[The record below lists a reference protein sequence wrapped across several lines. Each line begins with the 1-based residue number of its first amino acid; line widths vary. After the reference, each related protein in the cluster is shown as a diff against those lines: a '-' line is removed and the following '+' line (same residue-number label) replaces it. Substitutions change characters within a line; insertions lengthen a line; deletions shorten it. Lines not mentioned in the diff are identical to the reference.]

1 MHCQQ
6 LHYWYSRDE
15 LLDRRIER
23 FGSTPEVMRLGC
35 PCGNAEGINDIAS
48 LMWPAPSLRGDV
60 ITCSIGA
67 YTASALR
74 ELGSGHAR
82 LQFCQMT
89 VQTRSN
95 ISA

>member
-1 MHCQQ
+1 MIK
-6 LHYWYSRDE
+6 LS
-15 LLDRRIER
+15 DRRIER
-23 FGSTPEVMRLGC
+23 FGSTPEAMGLGC
-35 PCGNAEGINDIAS
+35 PCGNAEGINDLAS
-48 LMWPAPSLRGDV
+48 LAWPDPSLSGDV
-60 ITCSIGA
+60 IACSIGA

-82 LQFCQMT
+82 LQFRQTT